1 MSKTKVSLTPD
12 KISEKWGR
20 RMKNAI
26 PDIQTG
32 IDGVTESPMEKAA
45 AKKEKM
51 KANLIKA
58 IDDGTWEN
66 RLKKVSLATWKENT
80 KKKVGERMASGVDA
94 GMDKRKEFD
103 RWLAGRLNEKLP
115 EIANMPDLTLE
126 DSVNRV
132 RAMMEHMSSE
142 RYKKG

>member
-1 MSKTKVSLTPD
+1 MSKGKVSLTPD
-12 KISEKWGR
+12 QISDKWNR

-26 PDIQTG
+26 PDIQAG
-32 IDGVTESPMEKAA
+32 IDSVTESPMEKAA
-45 AKKEKM
+45 AKKDKM
-51 KANLIKA
+51 KTNLLKS

-66 RLKKVSLATWKENT
+66 RLRKVPLSKWKENT

-103 RWLAGRLNEKLP
+103 KWLTNRLNEKLP
-115 EIANMPDLTLE
+115 EIQNMPDLTLE

-132 RAMMEHMSSE
+132 RALMEHMSSE